1 MHIYRAAIIV
11 KKKKKEKVVR
21 GFQLR
26 KEGGFTWKGGSI
38 RVMDRRMDRD
48 CIDREQEKEERRVEG
63 KGKGFSEKNE
73 RRTNVEEF
81 IDVYA
86 RTYEISNHHNTHTI
100 NFTVF
105 YSTPYPPEYVRILIL
120 EKSRIRP
127 ISGHLKSSLRSG
139 EEFIVS
145 LPSKNSPSR
154 KDISRSLVLSR
165 KRFRSIR
172 A

>member
-1 MHIYRAAIIV
+1 M
-11 KKKKKEKVVR
+11 R

-86 RTYEISNHHNTHTI
+86 RTYEISNHHNTRTI

-105 YSTPYPPEYVRILIL
+105 YSTPYPPNTFEYQ
-120 EKSRIRP
+120 S
-127 ISGHLKSSLRSG
+127 
-139 EEFIVS
+139 
-145 LPSKNSPSR
+145 
-154 KDISRSLVLSR
+154 SRSRGFVP
-165 KRFRSIR
+165 FQ
-172 A
+172 AT

>member
-86 RTYEISNHHNTHTI
+86 RTYEISRQ
-100 NFTVF
+100 
-105 YSTPYPPEYVRILIL
+105 PPQHSY
-120 EKSRIRP
+120 
-127 ISGHLKSSLRSG
+127 
-139 EEFIVS
+139 
-145 LPSKNSPSR
+145 N
-154 KDISRSLVLSR
+154 
-165 KRFRSIR
+165 
-172 A
+172 